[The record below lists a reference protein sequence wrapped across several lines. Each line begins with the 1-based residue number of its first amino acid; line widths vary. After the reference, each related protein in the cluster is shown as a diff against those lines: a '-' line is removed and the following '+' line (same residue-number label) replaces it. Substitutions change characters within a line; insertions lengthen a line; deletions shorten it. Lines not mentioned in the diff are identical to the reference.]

1 MLLRP
6 GGPGGKNYLR
16 EEEGEKQKTK
26 KEKKQ
31 KRKKEPHKTRKT
43 LHLGLPHLIFF
54 LN

>member
-26 KEKKQ
+26 KEKKNPT
-31 KRKKEPHKTRKT
+31 KLEKPSTWVY
-43 LHLGLPHLIFF
+43 LISFSF
-54 LN
+54 

>member
-26 KEKKQ
+26 KEKK
-31 KRKKEPHKTRKT
+31 KKPHKTRKT

>member
-16 EEEGEKQKTK
+16 EEEGG
-26 KEKKQ
+26 KKQ
-31 KRKKEPHKTRKT
+31 KNKKGKKTPHKTRKT

>member
-16 EEEGEKQKTK
+16 EEEGGK
-26 KEKKQ
+26 KKKKQ

>member
-26 KEKKQ
+26 KEKK
-31 KRKKEPHKTRKT
+31 KKPTKLEKPSTC
-43 LHLGLPHLIFF
+43 LPHLIFF

>member
-16 EEEGEKQKTK
+16 EEEGGKKKKK
-26 KEKKQ
+26 KEKN
-31 KRKKEPHKTRKT
+31 PHKTRKT

>member
-16 EEEGEKQKTK
+16 EEEGGKKQKTK
-26 KEKKQ
+26 KEKKTPT
-31 KRKKEPHKTRKT
+31 KLEKPSTC
-43 LHLGLPHLIFF
+43 LPHLIFF

>member
-16 EEEGEKQKTK
+16 EEEGEKTKNKKGKKT
-26 KEKKQ
+26 
-31 KRKKEPHKTRKT
+31 PHKTRKT

>member
-16 EEEGEKQKTK
+16 EEEGGEK
-26 KEKKQ
+26 KKQ

>member
-16 EEEGEKQKTK
+16 EEEGGKKTK
-26 KEKKQ
+26 KNKKG
-31 KRKKEPHKTRKT
+31 KKNPHKTRKT

>member
-26 KEKKQ
+26 KEKK
-31 KRKKEPHKTRKT
+31 KPHKTRKT

>member
-16 EEEGEKQKTK
+16 EEEGEKQKGK
-26 KEKKQ
+26 KK
-31 KRKKEPHKTRKT
+31 PHKTRKT